1 MRSSLRIIRHP
12 APSTV
17 DPVAHE
23 LILTAI
29 HERRLVRFSYKNKIR
44 LAEPHDYGIYK
55 GTVRLLAFQL
65 SGPSRGPLPGWRWI
79 DVDRISKPELLD
91 KTFAGGRRV
100 SGNHHTWEVIFA
112 RVDPSSHPN
121 T

>member
-1 MRSSLRIIRHP
+1 MRPP
-12 APSTV
+12 APQGI
-17 DPVAHE
+17 DPATHQLLLAAIRE
-23 LILTAI
+23 KRLI
-29 HERRLVRFSYKNKIR
+29 RFFLGDKAR

-55 GTVRLLAFQL
+55 GIVRLLAFQL
-65 SGPSRGPLPGWRWI
+65 SGPSKGPLPGWRWI
-79 DVDRISKPELLD
+79 DVERISEPELLD

-112 RVDPSSHPN
+112 RVGPSSHPN